1 VGFSTNPAIA
11 RAGAYLKNR
20 VPVGSVF
27 DVDSWILVS
36 IQTAPAMRTIVP
48 SNMQIIQISLPNV
61 FVSL

>member
-11 RAGAYLKNR
+11 RAAVYLRNR